1 MASFNNDGKPSDNRR
16 IERALQHVVRP
27 WFPINQDVLTN
38 IRSKL
43 DSGAYAS
50 SQVDLLNDLKGDFA
64 LFTFVV
70 RELGIQAMQQKIDAK
85 ILNNPVEL
93 IRWGGAAR
101 IKEIIAPDK
110 KLPATHSLH
119 WSEPFQVARL
129 RETAVVASTAAV
141 LSEKKDLDPEVGFSR
156 GVIREIGLNLI
167 AWNYP
172 TLYSKVLNNLKPEA
186 SLDEELSKELGFT
199 PALLAMRVLRPE
211 DPNQPEG
218 APIPDDQKGWA
229 AYDELCEVGEALA
242 RAENPETY
250 PSAQND
256 WQKANQY
263 LTENAGTGALE
274 LIKERAVEQSK
285 RYQEALPEV
294 FNSLENFNPQR
305 NIDVHQRMSAV
316 IADQDFRVCPPHV
329 QEALRTLYSEMDG
342 YAVNKAAI
350 QTLLKSIIPQAGF
363 TGGCVFVIDPSTA
376 SLKPRTIIGQVN
388 LRAIQ
393 NVSLEPGDLAV
404 AALAQTEP
412 LFDLKED
419 AVPQPMEGIYSSLGD
434 QRKVGVLYLET
445 PKTRNEVPEGKT
457 IGTYNILKKALC
469 DVLHLK

>member
-1 MASFNNDGKPSDNRR
+1 MSGFKSDGSDNRR

-27 WFPINQDVLTN
+27 WFPINQDVLTL
-38 IRSKL
+38 IRKNL
-43 DSGAYAS
+43 DEGSYS
-50 SQVDLLNDLKGDFA
+50 SAPQQLLNDLKADFA

-70 RELGIQAMQQKIDAK
+70 KELGILGMQEKLDGKIR
-85 ILNNPVEL
+85 NNPVEL
-93 IRWGGAAR
+93 IRWGGLDR
-101 IKEIIAPDK
+101 IKEILAPDK

-129 RETAVVASTAAV
+129 RETAVIASTAAV

-172 TLYSKVLNNLKPEA
+172 TLYSKVLNNLKPD
-186 SLDEELSKELGFT
+186 STLDEELSKELGFT
-199 PALLAMRVLRPE
+199 PSLLAMRVLRPE
-211 DPNQPEG
+211 NPDQPEG
-218 APIPDDQKGWA
+218 KPVREENCWA

-263 LTENAGTGALE
+263 LTENAGTDALE
-274 LIKERAVEQSK
+274 LIKERAVEQAK
-285 RYQEALPEV
+285 KYQEALPEV
-294 FNSLENFNPQR
+294 FNSLENFNPKR
-305 NIDVHQRMSAV
+305 NIDVHARMKAV

-329 QEALRTLYSEMDG
+329 QEALRSLYNEIDG
-342 YAVNKAAI
+342 YAVNKGAI

-376 SLKPRTIIGQVN
+376 CLKPRTIIGQVS
-388 LRAIQ
+388 LRAIS
-393 NVSLEPGDLAV
+393 NVSLDPGDLAV
-404 AALAQTEP
+404 AALGTHGH
-412 LFDLKED
+412 LFDVKED
-419 AVPQPMEGIYSSLGD
+419 ALPLPLEGIYSALGE

-445 PKTRNEVPEGKT
+445 PKTSNEDPEGKT

>member
-1 MASFNNDGKPSDNRR
+1 MSGFKSDGSDNRR

-27 WFPINQDVLTN
+27 WFPINQDVLTS
-38 IRSKL
+38 IRKNL
-43 DSGAYAS
+43 DEGSYATAP
-50 SQVDLLNDLKGDFA
+50 QQLLHDLKADFA

-70 RELGIQAMQQKIDAK
+70 KELGILGMQEKINEK

-93 IRWGGAAR
+93 IRWGGLDR
-101 IKEIIAPDK
+101 IAEIIAPDK

-129 RETAVVASTAAV
+129 RETAVIASTAAV

-172 TLYSKVLNNLKPEA
+172 SLYSKVLNNLKPD
-186 SLDEELSKELGFT
+186 STLDEELSKELGFT
-199 PALLAMRVLRPE
+199 PSLLAMRVLRPE
-211 DPNQPEG
+211 NPDQPEG
-218 APIPDDQKGWA
+218 KPLPDETSWA

-274 LIKERAVEQSK
+274 LIKERAVEQARK
-285 RYQEALPEV
+285 YQEALPEV
-294 FNSLENFNPQR
+294 FNSLENFNPKR
-305 NIDVHQRMSAV
+305 NIDVHARMKAV

-329 QEALRTLYSEMDG
+329 QEALRTLYNEIDG
-342 YAVNKAAI
+342 YAVNKNAI

-376 SLKPRTIIGQVN
+376 CLKPRTIIGQVN
-388 LRAIQ
+388 LRAIS
-393 NVSLEPGDLAV
+393 NVSLDPGDLAV
-404 AALAQTEP
+404 AALGTHGP
-412 LFDLKED
+412 LFDIKED
-419 AVPQPMEGIYSSLGD
+419 ALPLPLEGIYSALGE
-434 QRKVGVLYLET
+434 QRKVGVLYLES
-445 PKTRNEVPEGKT
+445 PKTANEEPEGKT

>member
-1 MASFNNDGKPSDNRR
+1 MSGFKSDGQDNRR

-27 WFPINQDVLTN
+27 WFPINQDVLTT
-38 IRSKL
+38 IRANL
-43 DSGAYAS
+43 ESGVYATTPP
-50 SQVDLLNDLKGDFA
+50 QLLNDLKGDFA

-70 RELGIQAMQQKIDAK
+70 KELGIQAMQQKIDSK

-93 IRWGGAAR
+93 IRWGGPER
-101 IKEIIAPDK
+101 IKEVLAPDK
-110 KLPATHSLH
+110 KLPSTHSLH

-129 RETAVVASTAAV
+129 RETAVIASTAAV

-172 TLYSKVLNNLKPEA
+172 TLYSKVLNNLTA
-186 SLDEELSKELGFT
+186 DSTLDEELSKELGFT
-199 PALLAMRVLRPE
+199 PSLLAMRVLRPE
-211 DPNQPEG
+211 NPDQPEG
-218 APIPDDQKGWA
+218 APLHEEAGWA
-229 AYDELCEVGEALA
+229 AYDELCDVGEALA

-263 LTENAGTGALE
+263 LTENAGTGALD
-274 LIKERAVEQSK
+274 LIKERAIEQSK
-285 RYQEALPEV
+285 KYQEALPEV
-294 FNSLENFNPQR
+294 FNSLENFNPKR
-305 NIDVHQRMSAV
+305 NIDVHQRMGAV
-316 IADQDFRVCPPHV
+316 IADEDFRLCPPHV
-329 QEALRTLYSEMDG
+329 QEALRTLYNEMDG
-342 YAVNKAAI
+342 YAINKAAI

-376 SLKPRTIIGQVN
+376 SLKPRTIIGQVS

-393 NVSLEPGDLAV
+393 NVTLDPGDLAV
-404 AALAQTEP
+404 AALGQTEP
-412 LFDLKED
+412 LFDLKD
-419 AVPQPMEGIYSSLGD
+419 DDSTTPLEGIYSSLGG

-445 PKTRNEVPEGKT
+445 PKHRNEEPAGKT
-457 IGTYNILKKALC
+457 IGTYNIIKRALC

>member
-1 MASFNNDGKPSDNRR
+1 MSGFKSDGSDNRR
-16 IERALQHVVRP
+16 IDRALQHVVRP
-27 WFPINQDVLTN
+27 WFPINQDVLTS
-38 IRSKL
+38 IRKNL
-43 DSGAYAS
+43 DDGSYAS
-50 SQVDLLNDLKGDFA
+50 DPQQLLNELKGDFA

-70 RELGIQAMQQKIDAK
+70 KELGILGMQEQIDSK

-93 IRWGGAAR
+93 IRWGGCDR

-110 KLPATHSLH
+110 KLPTTHSLH

-129 RETAVVASTAAV
+129 RETAVIASTAAV

-172 TLYSKVLNNLKPEA
+172 TLYSKVLNNLKPE
-186 SLDEELSKELGFT
+186 STLDEELSKELGFT
-199 PALLAMRVLRPE
+199 PSLLAMRVLRPE
-211 DPNQPEG
+211 NPNQPEG
-218 APIPDDQKGWA
+218 NVPAIDDTTWA
-229 AYDELCEVGEALA
+229 AYDELCQVGEALA

-274 LIKERAVEQSK
+274 LIKGRAVEQSK
-285 RYQEALPEV
+285 KYQEALPEV
-294 FNSLENFNPQR
+294 FNSLENFNPKR
-305 NIDVHQRMSAV
+305 NIDVHERMKAV

-329 QEALRTLYSEMDG
+329 QEALRSLYNEIDG
-342 YAVNKAAI
+342 YAVNKNAI
-350 QTLLKSIIPQAGF
+350 QILLKSIIPDAGF

-376 SLKPRTIIGQVN
+376 SLKPRTIIGQVS
-388 LRAIQ
+388 LRAIS
-393 NVSLEPGDLAV
+393 NVTLDPADLAV
-404 AALAQTEP
+404 AALGTHET
-412 LFDLKED
+412 LFDIKDD
-419 AVPQPMEGIYSSLGD
+419 AKPIPLEGIYSALGE

-445 PKTRNEVPEGKT
+445 PKHTHEEPEGKT
-457 IGTYNILKKALC
+457 LGTYNILKKALC

>member
-1 MASFNNDGKPSDNRR
+1 MSGFKSDGSDSRR

-27 WFPINQDVLTN
+27 WFPINQDVLTS
-38 IRSKL
+38 IRKNL
-43 DSGAYAS
+43 DTGAYAS
-50 SQVDLLNDLKGDFA
+50 TPQSLLNDLKGDFA

-70 RELGIQAMQQKIDAK
+70 KELGIIGMQEKVGST

-93 IRWGGAAR
+93 IRWGGPDR

-110 KLPATHSLH
+110 KLPTTHSLH

-129 RETAVVASTAAV
+129 RETAVIASTAAV

-172 TLYSKVLNNLKPEA
+172 TLYSKVLNNLKPD
-186 SLDEELSKELGFT
+186 STLDEELSKELGFT
-199 PALLAMRVLRPE
+199 PSLLAMRVLRPE
-211 DPNQPEG
+211 NPDQPEVS
-218 APIPDDQKGWA
+218 AAVDVSTWA

-263 LTENAGTGALE
+263 LTENAGTGALD

-285 RYQEALPEV
+285 KYQDALPEV
-294 FNSLENFNPQR
+294 FISLENFNPKR
-305 NIDVHQRMSAV
+305 NIDVHQRVKAV
-316 IADQDFRVCPPHV
+316 IADQDFRLCPPHV
-329 QEALRTLYSEMDG
+329 QEALRTLYSDIDG

-388 LRAIQ
+388 LRAIS
-393 NVSLEPGDLAV
+393 NVSLDPGDLAV
-404 AALAQTEP
+404 AALGMRGP
-412 LFDLKED
+412 LFDLHED
-419 AVPQPMEGIYSSLGD
+419 AEPIPLEGIYSALGE
-434 QRKVGVLYLET
+434 QRKVGVLYLES
-445 PKTRNEVPEGKT
+445 PKSLGDDSHDRTV
-457 IGTYNILKKALC
+457 GTYNILKKALC

>member
-1 MASFNNDGKPSDNRR
+1 MSGFKSDGSDNRR

-27 WFPINQDVLTN
+27 WFPINQDVLTS
-38 IRSKL
+38 IRKNL
-43 DSGAYAS
+43 DEGSYAS
-50 SQVDLLNDLKGDFA
+50 APQQLLNDLKADFA

-70 RELGIQAMQQKIDAK
+70 KELGILGMQDKINEK

-93 IRWGGAAR
+93 IRWGGLDR
-101 IKEIIAPDK
+101 IKEILAPDK
-110 KLPATHSLH
+110 KLPTTHSLH

-129 RETAVVASTAAV
+129 RETAVIASTAAV

-172 TLYSKVLNNLKPEA
+172 SLYSKVLNNLKPD
-186 SLDEELSKELGFT
+186 STLDEELSKELGFT
-199 PALLAMRVLRPE
+199 PSLLAMRVLRPE
-211 DPNQPEG
+211 NPDQPEG
-218 APIPDDQKGWA
+218 KPVADETSWA

-274 LIKERAVEQSK
+274 LIKERAVEQAK
-285 RYQEALPEV
+285 KYQEALPEV
-294 FNSLENFNPQR
+294 FNSLENFNPKR
-305 NIDVHQRMSAV
+305 NIDVHARMKAV

-329 QEALRTLYSEMDG
+329 QEALRSLYNEIDG
-342 YAVNKAAI
+342 YAVNKGAI

-376 SLKPRTIIGQVN
+376 CLKPRTIIGQVS
-388 LRAIQ
+388 LRAIS
-393 NVSLEPGDLAV
+393 NVSLDPGDMAV
-404 AALAQTEP
+404 AALGTHGP

-419 AVPQPMEGIYSSLGD
+419 ALPLPLEGIYSALGE

-445 PKTRNEVPEGKT
+445 PKTSNEDPEGKT

>member
-1 MASFNNDGKPSDNRR
+1 MSDFKSDGSDNRR

-27 WFPINQDVLTN
+27 WFPINQDVLTL
-38 IRSKL
+38 IRKNL
-43 DSGAYAS
+43 DDGAYAS
-50 SQVDLLNDLKGDFA
+50 APQQLLNDLKGDFA

-70 RELGIQAMQQKIDAK
+70 KELGILGMQAKIDSK

-93 IRWGGAAR
+93 IRWGGSDR
-101 IKEIIAPDK
+101 IKDIIAPDK

-129 RETAVVASTAAV
+129 RETAVIASTAAV

-172 TLYSKVLNNLKPEA
+172 TLYSKVLNNLKPDA
-186 SLDEELSKELGFT
+186 TLDEELSKELGFT
-199 PALLAMRVLRPE
+199 PSLLAMRVLRPE
-211 DPNQPEG
+211 NPDQPEG
-218 APIPDDQKGWA
+218 APVEETTWA

-285 RYQEALPEV
+285 KYQEALPEV
-294 FNSLENFNPQR
+294 FNSLENFNPKR
-305 NIDVHQRMSAV
+305 NIDVHARMKAV

-329 QEALRTLYSEMDG
+329 QEALRSLYNEIDG

-388 LRAIQ
+388 LRAIS
-393 NVSLEPGDLAV
+393 NVSLDPGDLAV
-404 AALAQTEP
+404 AALGTHET

-419 AVPQPMEGIYSSLGD
+419 AQPIPLEGIYSALGE

-445 PKTRNEVPEGKT
+445 PKTHNEVPEGKT
-457 IGTYNILKKALC
+457 LGTYNILKKALC

>member
-1 MASFNNDGKPSDNRR
+1 MSGFKNDGNDNRR

-27 WFPINQDVLTN
+27 WFPINQDVLTS
-38 IRSKL
+38 IRSNL
-43 DSGAYAS
+43 DNGTYETNPP
-50 SQVDLLNDLKGDFA
+50 QLLNDLKGDFA

-70 RELGIQAMQQKIDAK
+70 KELGIQGMQEKIDPK

-101 IKEIIAPDK
+101 IKEAIAPDK
-110 KLPATHSLH
+110 KLPSTHSLH

-129 RETAVVASTAAV
+129 RETAVIASTAAV

-172 TLYSKVLNNLKPEA
+172 TLYSKVLNNLTAE
-186 SLDEELSKELGFT
+186 STLDEELSKELGFT
-199 PALLAMRVLRPE
+199 PSLLAMRVLRPE
-211 DPNQPEG
+211 NPDMPEG
-218 APIPDDQKGWA
+218 EVIEEPAGWA
-229 AYDELCEVGEALA
+229 AYDELCNVGEALA

-263 LTENAGTGALE
+263 LTENAGTDALD
-274 LIKERAVEQSK
+274 LIKERAVQQSK

-294 FNSLENFNPQR
+294 FNSLDNFNPKR

-316 IADQDFRVCPPHV
+316 IADQDFRLCPPHI
-329 QEALRTLYSEMDG
+329 QEALRTLYNDIDG

-388 LRAIQ
+388 LRQIQ
-393 NVSLEPGDLAV
+393 NISLDPGDLAV
-404 AALAQTEP
+404 AALGQTEP
-412 LFDLKED
+412 LFDLKGEGTSE
-419 AVPQPMEGIYSSLGD
+419 PIEGIYSSLGG
-434 QRKVGVLYLET
+434 QRKVGVLYLEG
-445 PKTRNEVPEGKT
+445 PKTINEEPAGKT

>member
-1 MASFNNDGKPSDNRR
+1 MSGFKSDGSDNRR
-16 IERALQHVVRP
+16 IERALQHVMRP
-27 WFPINQDVLTN
+27 WFPINQEVLSSIQKN
-38 IRSKL
+38 L
-43 DSGAYAS
+43 DGGVYAS
-50 SQVDLLNDLKGDFA
+50 APQQLLADLKGDFA
-64 LFTFVV
+64 LFTYVV
-70 RELGIQAMQQKIDAK
+70 KELGIVAVQEQVDKA

-93 IRWGGAAR
+93 IRWGGCDR
-101 IKEIIAPDK
+101 IKEILAPDK
-110 KLPATHSLH
+110 KLPTTHSLH

-129 RETAVVASTAAV
+129 RETAVIASTAAV

-172 TLYSKVLNNLKPEA
+172 TLYSKVLNNLKPDA
-186 SLDEELSKELGFT
+186 TLDEELSKELGFT
-199 PALLAMRVLRPE
+199 PSLLAMRVLRPVAPE
-211 DPNQPEG
+211 KGEG
-218 APIPDDQKGWA
+218 APAQDEPSWA
-229 AYDELCEVGEALA
+229 AYDELCQVGEALA

-285 RYQEALPEV
+285 KYQEALPEV
-294 FNSLENFNPQR
+294 FNSLENFNPKR
-305 NIDVHQRMSAV
+305 NIDVHARMKAV
-316 IADQDFRVCPPHV
+316 IADQDFRLCPPHV
-329 QEALRTLYSEMDG
+329 QEALRCLYNEIDG
-342 YAVNKAAI
+342 YAVNKSAI

-363 TGGCVFVIDPSTA
+363 TGGCVFVIDPSTS
-376 SLKPRTIIGQVN
+376 SLKPRTVIGQVN
-388 LRAIQ
+388 LRAIS
-393 NVSLEPGDLAV
+393 NVTLDPQDLAV
-404 AALAQTEP
+404 AALGTHGP

-419 AVPQPMEGIYSSLGD
+419 ALPTPLEGIYSALGE
-434 QRKVGVLYLET
+434 QRKVGVLYLES
-445 PKTRNEVPEGKT
+445 PKAENEQPEGKT

>member
-1 MASFNNDGKPSDNRR
+1 MSGFKSDGSDNRR

-27 WFPINQDVLTN
+27 WFPINQDVLTL
-38 IRSKL
+38 IRKNL
-43 DSGAYAS
+43 DENGYSTS
-50 SQVDLLNDLKGDFA
+50 PQQLLNDLKSDFA

-70 RELGIQAMQQKIDAK
+70 KELGILGMEEKIDK
-85 ILNNPVEL
+85 KVLNNPVEL
-93 IRWGGAAR
+93 IRWGGAHR
-101 IKEIIAPDK
+101 IKDVIALDK
-110 KLPATHSLH
+110 KIPATHSLH

-129 RETAVVASTAAV
+129 RETAVIASTAAV

-172 TLYSKVLNNLKPEA
+172 TLYSKVLNNLKPDGA
-186 SLDEELSKELGFT
+186 LDEELSKELGFT
-199 PALLAMRVLRPE
+199 PSLLAMRVLRPE
-211 DPNQPEG
+211 NPDQPECS
-218 APIPDDQKGWA
+218 APVDDTTWA

-256 WQKANQY
+256 WQKANKY

-274 LIKERAVEQSK
+274 LIKERAIEQSR

-294 FNSLENFNPQR
+294 FNSLDNFNPKR
-305 NIDVHQRMSAV
+305 NIDVHQRMKAV
-316 IADQDFRVCPPHV
+316 IADKDFRVCPPHV
-329 QEALRTLYSEMDG
+329 QEALRSLYNEIDG
-342 YAVNKAAI
+342 YAVNKSAI

-376 SLKPRTIIGQVN
+376 SLKPRTIIGQVS
-388 LRAIQ
+388 LRAIS
-393 NVSLEPGDLAV
+393 NVTLDPGDLAV
-404 AALAQTEP
+404 AALGTHET
-412 LFDLKED
+412 LFDTKED
-419 AVPQPMEGIYSSLGD
+419 ALPLPLEGIYSSLGE
-434 QRKVGVLYLET
+434 QRKVGVLYLES
-445 PKTRNEVPEGKT
+445 PKTMNGDPEGKT
-457 IGTYNILKKALC
+457 LCTYNILKKALC

>member
-1 MASFNNDGKPSDNRR
+1 MSGFKNDGNDNRR

-27 WFPINQDVLTN
+27 WFPINQDVLTS
-38 IRSKL
+38 IRANL
-43 DSGAYAS
+43 DNGTYDANPA
-50 SQVDLLNDLKGDFA
+50 QLLNDLKGDFA

-70 RELGIQAMQQKIDAK
+70 KELGIQAMQQKIDSK

-93 IRWGGAAR
+93 IRWGGPAK
-101 IKEIIAPDK
+101 IKEAIAPDK
-110 KLPATHSLH
+110 KLPSTHSLH

-129 RETAVVASTAAV
+129 RETAVIASTAAV

-172 TLYSKVLNNLKPEA
+172 TLYSKVLNSLTPETT
-186 SLDEELSKELGFT
+186 LDEELSKELGFT
-199 PALLAMRVLRPE
+199 PSLLAMRVLRPE
-211 DPNQPEG
+211 NPDMPEG
-218 APIPDDQKGWA
+218 EVQEEPASWA
-229 AYDELCEVGEALA
+229 AYDELCNVGEALA

-263 LTENAGTGALE
+263 LTENAGTDALD
-274 LIKERAVEQSK
+274 LIKERAIQQSK

-294 FNSLENFNPQR
+294 FNTLENFNPKR

-316 IADQDFRVCPPHV
+316 IADQDFRLCPPHI
-329 QEALRTLYSEMDG
+329 QEALRTLYNDIDG
-342 YAVNKAAI
+342 YAVNKSAI

-376 SLKPRTIIGQVN
+376 SLKPRTIIGQVS
-388 LRAIQ
+388 LRQVQ
-393 NVSLEPGDLAV
+393 NISLDPGDLAV
-404 AALAQTEP
+404 AALGQTEP
-412 LFDLKED
+412 LFDLKEEGMS
-419 AVPQPMEGIYSSLGD
+419 PPIEGIYSSLGG

-445 PKTRNEVPEGKT
+445 PKTANEEPAGKT

>member
-1 MASFNNDGKPSDNRR
+1 MSGFKNDGNDNRR

-27 WFPINQDVLTN
+27 WFPINQDVLTS
-38 IRSKL
+38 IRANL
-43 DSGAYAS
+43 DNGTYEANPA
-50 SQVDLLNDLKGDFA
+50 QLLNDLKGDFA

-70 RELGIQAMQQKIDAK
+70 KELGIQGMQEKIDPK

-101 IKEIIAPDK
+101 IKEAIAPDK
-110 KLPATHSLH
+110 KLPSTHSLH

-129 RETAVVASTAAV
+129 RETAVIASTAAV

-172 TLYSKVLNNLKPEA
+172 TLYSKVLNNLKPDTT
-186 SLDEELSKELGFT
+186 LDEELSKELGFT
-199 PALLAMRVLRPE
+199 PSLLAMRVLRPE
-211 DPNQPEG
+211 NPDMPEG
-218 APIPDDQKGWA
+218 EVQEEPAGWA
-229 AYDELCEVGEALA
+229 AYDELCDVGEALA

-263 LTENAGTGALE
+263 LTENADTDALD
-274 LIKERAVEQSK
+274 LIKERAIQQSK

-294 FNSLENFNPQR
+294 FNNLENFNPKR

-316 IADQDFRVCPPHV
+316 IADQDFRLCPPHI
-329 QEALRTLYSEMDG
+329 QEALRTLYNDIDG
-342 YAVNKAAI
+342 YSVNKSAI

-388 LRAIQ
+388 LRQIQ
-393 NVSLEPGDLAV
+393 NISLDPGDMAV
-404 AALAQTEP
+404 AALGQTEP
-412 LFDLKED
+412 LFDFKEQG
-419 AVPQPMEGIYSSLGD
+419 PQQIEGIYSSLGE

-445 PKTRNEVPEGKT
+445 PKTFNEEPAGRT

>member
-1 MASFNNDGKPSDNRR
+1 MSGFKNDGQDNRR

-27 WFPINQDVLTN
+27 WFPINQDVLTT
-38 IRSKL
+38 IRTSL
-43 DSGAYAS
+43 DSGSYATNPA
-50 SQVDLLNDLKGDFA
+50 QLLNDLKADFA

-70 RELGIQAMQQKIDAK
+70 KELGIQGLQEKIHSK

-93 IRWGGAAR
+93 IRWGGADR

-110 KLPATHSLH
+110 KLPSTHSLH

-129 RETAVVASTAAV
+129 RETAVIASTAAV

-172 TLYSKVLNNLKPEA
+172 TLYSKVLNNLTA
-186 SLDEELSKELGFT
+186 DATLDEELSKELGFT
-199 PALLAMRVLRPE
+199 PSLLAMRVLRPE
-211 DPNQPEG
+211 NPNQPEG
-218 APIPDDQKGWA
+218 EPLPQEAGWA
-229 AYDELCEVGEALA
+229 AYDELCDVGEALA

-274 LIKERAVEQSK
+274 LIKERAIEQSK
-285 RYQEALPEV
+285 KYQEALPEV
-294 FNSLENFNPQR
+294 FNSLENFNPKR
-305 NIDVHQRMSAV
+305 NIDVHQRMKAV
-316 IADQDFRVCPPHV
+316 IADQDFRLCPPHV
-329 QEALRTLYSEMDG
+329 QEALRTLYNEIDG
-342 YAVNKAAI
+342 YSVNKAAI

-376 SLKPRTIIGQVN
+376 SLKPRTIIGQVS

-393 NVSLEPGDLAV
+393 NVTLDPGDLAV
-404 AALAQTEP
+404 AALGQTEP
-412 LFDLKED
+412 LFDLKD
-419 AVPQPMEGIYSSLGD
+419 DGTPTPLEGIYSSLGE

-445 PKTRNEVPEGKT
+445 PKHLNEEPAGKT

>member
-1 MASFNNDGKPSDNRR
+1 MSGFKSDGSDNRR

-27 WFPINQDVLTN
+27 WFPINQDVLTS
-38 IRSKL
+38 IRKNL
-43 DSGAYAS
+43 DEGSYTSAP
-50 SQVDLLNDLKGDFA
+50 QQLLNDLKADFA

-70 RELGIQAMQQKIDAK
+70 KELGILGMQEKIPQK
-85 ILNNPVEL
+85 ILNSPIEL
-93 IRWGGAAR
+93 IRWGGLER
-101 IKEIIAPDK
+101 MKDILAPDK

-129 RETAVVASTAAV
+129 RETAVIASTAAV

-172 TLYSKVLNNLKPEA
+172 SLYSKVLNNLKPD
-186 SLDEELSKELGFT
+186 STLDEELSKELGFT
-199 PALLAMRVLRPE
+199 PSLLAMRVLRPE
-211 DPNQPEG
+211 NPDQPEG
-218 APIPDDQKGWA
+218 TFITDETSWA

-256 WQKANQY
+256 WEKANQY

-274 LIKERAVEQSK
+274 LIKERAVEQAK

-294 FNSLENFNPQR
+294 FNSLENFNPKR
-305 NIDVHQRMSAV
+305 NIDVHARMKAV

-329 QEALRTLYSEMDG
+329 QEALRTLYNVIDG
-342 YAVNKAAI
+342 YAVNKSAI

-388 LRAIQ
+388 LRAIT
-393 NVSLEPGDLAV
+393 NVSLDPGDLAV
-404 AALAQTEP
+404 AALGAHGH
-412 LFDLKED
+412 LFDVKED
-419 AVPQPMEGIYSSLGD
+419 AQPLPLEGIYSALGE

-445 PKTRNEVPEGKT
+445 PKTANEEPEGRT
-457 IGTYNILKKALC
+457 IGTYNILKRALC
-469 DVLHLK
+469 DVLNLK

>member
-1 MASFNNDGKPSDNRR
+1 MSGFKSDGSDNRR

-27 WFPINQDVLTN
+27 WFPINQDVLTS
-38 IRSKL
+38 IRKGL
-43 DSGAYAS
+43 DEGTYATAP
-50 SQVDLLNDLKGDFA
+50 QQLLNDLKGDFA

-70 RELGIQAMQQKIDAK
+70 KELGILAMQEKVDSK

-93 IRWGGAAR
+93 IRWGGSDR
-101 IKEIIAPDK
+101 IKDILAPDK

-129 RETAVVASTAAV
+129 RETAVIASTAAV

-172 TLYSKVLNNLKPEA
+172 TLYSKVLNNLKPDA

-199 PALLAMRVLRPE
+199 PSLLAMRVLRPE
-211 DPNQPEG
+211 NPDQPEG
-218 APIPDDQKGWA
+218 NLRPEETSWA

-256 WQKANQY
+256 WQKANKY

-285 RYQEALPEV
+285 NYPEALPEG
-294 FNSLENFNPQR
+294 FNSLENFNPKR
-305 NIDVHQRMSAV
+305 NIDVHERMKAV
-316 IADQDFRVCPPHV
+316 IADQDFRLCPPHV
-329 QEALRTLYSEMDG
+329 QEALRTLYNEIDG
-342 YAVNKAAI
+342 YAVNKSAI

-388 LRAIQ
+388 LRAIT
-393 NVSLEPGDLAV
+393 NVSLDPGDLAV
-404 AALAQTEP
+404 AALGTHET

-419 AVPQPMEGIYSSLGD
+419 AQPQPLEGIYSALGE
-434 QRKVGVLYLET
+434 QRKVGVLYLES
-445 PKTRNEVPEGKT
+445 PKSTHEDPAGKT